1 MTAKQLSP
9 RTLQRL
15 GNRAARDI
23 LIQAVEEIRGHGLPP
38 HSIAKLLC
46 IAAGEVLEA
55 AESEKRPKRKAASLA
70 WKAGYLQKH
79 GEHYIYTAE
88 TEGGN
93 YRLVPT
99 NKPGT
104 TTFSHYT
111 VSFRS
116 TGGNRKQISSAAAN
130 VEEAQAIA
138 EHHHQHVG

>member
-1 MTAKQLSP
+1 M
-9 RTLQRL
+9 
-15 GNRAARDI
+15 
-23 LIQAVEEIRGHGLPP
+23 
-38 HSIAKLLC
+38 LC

-70 WKAGYLQKH
+70 WEAGYLQKH

-130 VEEAQAIA
+130 FEEAQAIA

>member
-1 MTAKQLSP
+1 M
-9 RTLQRL
+9 
-15 GNRAARDI
+15 
-23 LIQAVEEIRGHGLPP
+23 
-38 HSIAKLLC
+38 
-46 IAAGEVLEA
+46 LEA

-99 NKPGT
+99 NKPPGT

>member
-23 LIQAVEEIRGHGLPP
+23 LIQAVEEIRGHGLPSP
-38 HSIAKLLC
+38 SCCASPPERCWKQPSRRSGQSAKLHRWRGRRDTYKNTGS
-46 IAAGEVLEA
+46 IT
-55 AESEKRPKRKAASLA
+55 S
-70 WKAGYLQKH
+70 
-79 GEHYIYTAE
+79 TAE

-130 VEEAQAIA
+130 FEEAEAIA